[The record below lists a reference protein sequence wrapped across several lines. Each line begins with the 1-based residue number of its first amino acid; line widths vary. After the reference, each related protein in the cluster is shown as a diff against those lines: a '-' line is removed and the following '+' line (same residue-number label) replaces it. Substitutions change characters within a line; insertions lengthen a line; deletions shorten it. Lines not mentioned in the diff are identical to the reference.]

1 MDNFE
6 SRLTRLKDYINEKY
20 TVDVLTL
27 DVIDSGVRYL
37 YENISY
43 LYENAKY
50 QSDWGFAHIIYR
62 ALLEATRLGISE
74 KEVWEVWMDIVYE
87 DDKLLVKSTGQDY
100 DFIATLEINE
110 KECTRTGEDLMVV
123 FTGEYDYL
131 EPIPIPNGNW
141 VGLLADEEGY
151 QTLEAIK
158 KQKFYTIWE
167 TDYEEE
173 QS

>member
-1 MDNFE
+1 MENFE
-6 SRLTRLKDYINEKY
+6 SRLLRLKDYINEKY

-37 YENISY
+37 HDNV
-43 LYENAKY
+43 KY
-50 QSDWGFAHIIYR
+50 QSDWGFAHVIYR

-74 KEVWEVWMDIVYE
+74 DEVWEVWMDIVYE
-87 DDKLLVKSTGQDY
+87 DEELLVKSTGQDY
-100 DFIATLEINE
+100 DFIATLEINKTE
-110 KECTRTGEDLMVV
+110 YIRSNEDLMVV
-123 FTGEYDYL
+123 FTGDYDYL
-131 EPIPIPNGNW
+131 EPIQVPQDDW

-151 QTLEAIK
+151 QKLEAIK

-173 QS
+173 QL